1 MIAIG
6 KAILNILFF
15 ILNDLSLI
23 TLFFFLSK
31 KYKKVFNKNAK
42 TSAITSAKIKDKQT
56 ASKEVISLIFK
67 NITVAIILIVTSKIP
82 EIAFL
87 YDFPIDAKYPLI
99 TEERAI
105 KGRPTEIASIGI
117 IETEFFRNL
126 FATKGDKIITKKLA
140 RSPSISPNKRQVL
153 NAFFAFCSLFFA
165 NSSET
170 IQVQAVETP
179 DVAKVTANK

>member
-1 MIAIG
+1 M
-6 KAILNILFF
+6 
-15 ILNDLSLI
+15 
-23 TLFFFLSK
+23 
-31 KYKKVFNKNAK
+31 
-42 TSAITSAKIKDKQT
+42 TSAAIKDKQT

-67 NITVAIILIVTSKIP
+67 NITVEIILIVTSKIP

-99 TEERAI
+99 TEEREI
-105 KGRPTEIASIGI
+105 KGRPMEIASIGDTDTELFKKVL
-117 IETEFFRNL
+117 ET
-126 FATKGDKIITKKLA
+126 TGDKIITKKLA
-140 RSPSISPNKRQVL
+140 KIPSISPNKRQVL
-153 NAFFAFCSLFFA
+153 NAFFALCSLFFA

>member
-82 EIAFL
+82 EIA